1 MEEKMRL
8 TKQLMDEC
16 LKLYDKH
23 FPTEENAPLKEK
35 KQVVRFIWKLNNF
48 TNKHKMKLTKEHIEI
63 LQGK

>member
-23 FPTEENAPLKEK
+23 FPTEKNAPLKEK
-35 KQVVRFIWKLNNF
+35 KTSCKVYLE
-48 TNKHKMKLTKEHIEI
+48 TK
-63 LQGK
+63 